1 MTLFESLNALESTSA
16 SGSFNGYGRR
26 PLPDPLDSVPQSVVQ
41 SYLAAPPEER
51 EFLSCLSSA
60 SCQVLA
66 AYAERE
72 ASLAVRNQSPAVL
85 RLSLLALGLSALTSQ
100 DGRESVSVLSL
111 PWRSAELLGLNP
123 ESTFEDVAALLPDS
137 PRRFIRAF
145 AGRPAPDRTL
155 DAFGYREAK
164 DAGGFRYERTW

>member
-1 MTLFESLNALESTSA
+1 MTLFESLNALESASA

-26 PLPDPLDSVPQSVVQ
+26 PLPDSLDSVPQSVVQ
-41 SYLAAPPEER
+41 LYLAAPLEER
-51 EFLSCLSSA
+51 EFLSCLSAS

-72 ASLAVRNQSPAVL
+72 ASLAVRNQSPAAL
-85 RLSLLALGLSALTSQ
+85 RLSLLALGLSALTSH

-123 ESTFEDVAALLPDS
+123 EGTFEDVAALLPDS
-137 PRRFIRAF
+137 PRSFIRAF

-155 DAFGYREAK
+155 DTFGYREGK